1 MVDVSNEEIMEFKEQ
16 ISQLSERINTYKD
29 MLHSEDETKRSLIL
43 PFFMALGY
51 DIFNPSEFISEIKCD
66 IGIKKGERVDYAILK
81 DSKPIII
88 IECKHCGIKDLTPH
102 LNQLYRYFNA
112 SKSTKFGIL
121 TNGIVYKFYTDFETS
136 NIMDEDPFWEFDMSN
151 IDNDDIELLKM
162 FCKISLDI
170 DSILKSAKERRYKK
184 ELEERLEQ
192 ERKELEHKL
201 GILIRRELQS
211 PSDDLI
217 RYFIGKVDN
226 GNITQECFDTLSH
239 LVKNTIGEILN
250 TPKIVTSISQP
261 QNTNVYTKTLKNYSE
276 KDYSRYSVNGEGNYG
291 KCKTP
296 AIVIQ
301 TYLQNRGVVTIDE
314 LKDVF
319 PNHLQGSHGV
329 VRDELEIRE
338 KEFHRFIPLIL
349 GNKRIYVSNQWTP
362 TNFQRFMQYVN
373 LNIEGITIKK
383 VE

>member
-1 MVDVSNEEIMEFKEQ
+1 
-16 ISQLSERINTYKD
+16 

-66 IGIKKGERVDYAILK
+66 IGVKKGERVDYAILK

-112 SKSTKFGIL
+112 SKSTKLGIL
-121 TNGIVYKFYTDFETS
+121 TNGIVYKFYTDFETL
-136 NIMDEDPFWEFDMSN
+136 NIMDEEPFWEFDMSN
-151 IDNDDIELLKM
+151 IDKDDIELLKM

-170 DSILKSAKERRYKK
+170 DSILKSVKERRCQK
-184 ELEERLEQ
+184 ELENKLER
-192 ERKELEHKL
+192 ERKELENKL
-201 GILIRRELQS
+201 GILIKSELLS

-217 RYFIGKVDN
+217 RYFIGKVNN

-239 LVKNTIGEILN
+239 LVKNTIEEILN
-250 TPKIVTSISQP
+250 APKIVTSISQP
-261 QNTNVYTKTLKNYSE
+261 QNTNVYTKILKNYSE
-276 KDYSRYSVNGEGNYG
+276 KDYSKYSVNGEGNYG

-296 AIVIQ
+296 AIVVQ
-301 TYLQNRGVVTIDE
+301 TYLQNRGIVTIDE

-319 PNHLQGSHGV
+319 PNHLQGSQGV

-338 KEFHRFIPLIL
+338 KEFHRFIPLIW